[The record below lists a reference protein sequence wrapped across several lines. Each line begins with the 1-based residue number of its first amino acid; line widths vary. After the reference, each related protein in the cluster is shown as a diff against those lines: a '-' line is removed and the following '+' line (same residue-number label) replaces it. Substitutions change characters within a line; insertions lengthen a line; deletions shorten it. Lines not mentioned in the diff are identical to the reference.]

1 MAQAQAVTLSYE
13 DGTRAVELARESVE
27 SYVINGQRE
36 QPGSM
41 REAFYA
47 RTGVFVR
54 LTSTRGRGRLRGCDG
69 AYEGSDQLGHL
80 IVDSAIS
87 AASDTSCGSEVEAP
101 ELPNLQIS
109 VCVVRDTTLTDDPI
123 ADIELG
129 THGVAIEGRGK
140 QAWMYPTLPCEND
153 WSSFEYLD
161 RTCRKAGLPKG
172 AWEDD
177 DVSVTLFDGQVF
189 REREPEGTVEELD

>member
-27 SYVINGQRE
+27 SYVVNGQRE

-54 LTSTRGRGRLRGCDG
+54 LSSTRGRGRLRGCDG
-69 AYEGSDQLGHL
+69 AYEGTEQLGHL

-87 AASDTSCGSEVEAP
+87 AASDNSCGSEVEEA
-101 ELPNLQIS
+101 ELPNLEIS
-109 VCVVRDTTLTDDPI
+109 VCVVRDTEFSENPAEDV
-123 ADIELG
+123 ELG
-129 THGVAIEGRGK
+129 THGVAVEGRGQ
-140 QAWMYPTLPCEND
+140 QAWMYPTLPEEND
-153 WSSFEYLD
+153 WSVFEYLD

-177 DVSVTLFDGQVF
+177 DVMVTLFEGQVF
-189 REREPEGTVEELD
+189 SEREPEGTVEEL

>member
-54 LTSTRGRGRLRGCDG
+54 LSSTRGRGRLRGCDG
-69 AYEGSDQLGHL
+69 AYEGTDQLGHL

-87 AASDTSCGSEVEAP
+87 AASDSSCGSEVEEA
-101 ELPNLQIS
+101 ELPNLKIS
-109 VCVVRDTTLTDDPI
+109 VCVVRDTTHSDDPVE
-123 ADIELG
+123 DVELG
-129 THGVAIEGRGK
+129 RHGVAVEGRGK
-140 QAWMYPTLPCEND
+140 HAWMYPTLPEENG
-153 WSSFEYLD
+153 WSVFEYLD
-161 RTCRKAGLPKG
+161 RTCRKAGLPRG

-177 DVSVTLFDGQVF
+177 DVMVTLFDGQVF
-189 REREPEGTVEELD
+189 SEREPEGTVEEL